1 MVEPGERGATRIA
14 DRVVA
19 KIASQAAREA
29 LRGGGATDSSGDG
42 GAEMGANAG
51 ADPAAN
57 LGADPAANLG
67 VNPGVNSGVSSGEI
81 ALADVVGAA
90 RPYAVAAVRGGVAR
104 VRVAVELGYPSD
116 IGAHCGAVRRQVI
129 ERVSEMTGMEVPEVA
144 VTVERLHV
152 PRWER
157 PERRARRGRDR
168 VR

>member
-29 LRGGGATDSSGDG
+29 LRGGGTADSSVDR
-42 GAEMGANAG
+42 GADMGADAG
-51 ADPAAN
+51 ADPA
-57 LGADPAANLG
+57 
-67 VNPGVNSGVSSGEI
+67 VNPGVNPAVNPGVNSGEI